1 MIFDWKISKSRRTGQ
16 ITFYR
21 TAGSLPVI
29 SCKPG
34 FLKKLKPRG
43 FLFWEKKKKEKV
55 RTYYSLITK
64 LQKRKPKTRGSLIS
78 LRIMKIVLVCY

>member
-21 TAGSLPVI
+21 TVGSLPVI

-43 FLFWEKKKKEKV
+43 FLFWGKKKKK
-55 RTYYSLITK
+55 K
-64 LQKRKPKTRGSLIS
+64 KKPKIIKNKKKKKKKKKT
-78 LRIMKIVLVCY
+78 KVF